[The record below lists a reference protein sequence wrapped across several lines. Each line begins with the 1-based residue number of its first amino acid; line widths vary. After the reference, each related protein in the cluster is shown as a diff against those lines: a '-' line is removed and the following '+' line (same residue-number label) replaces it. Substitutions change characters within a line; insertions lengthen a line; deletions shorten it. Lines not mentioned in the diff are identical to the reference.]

1 MIQVWNIASLT
12 IHEGIRRNIVRL
24 SIGMG
29 ILFLIVFG
37 VGLHYIFLQ
46 FEESSFM
53 RPSEMEIPAIALTIV
68 GLYIINFLLI
78 LVSVLVSV
86 ASISSEI
93 DTHVIDTIVT
103 KPVSRW
109 AIVLGKW
116 LGFAIMI
123 TIYAVMMGGGLIL
136 ISMLRTGYAL
146 DGFMPGLS
154 LMALNGILVMT
165 ISIAGGTRLSTLA
178 NGVVAFMLYGIAFIG
193 TWVENIG
200 AVFENEA
207 AVNIGI
213 ISSLLVPAEAIW
225 RKASLSFDSR
235 ILGNPQF
242 AGPITVFS
250 EPSDMM
256 ILYAIFYVAALL
268 AWSLW
273 SFSRRDL

>member
-1 MIQVWNIASLT
+1 MQIWNIASLT
-12 IHEGIRRNIVRL
+12 IHEGVRRNIVRL
-24 SIGMG
+24 AIGMG

-37 VGLHYIFLQ
+37 IGIHYIFLQ
-46 FEESSFM
+46 FEEANFL
-53 RPSEMEIPAIALTIV
+53 PANEMEIPAIALTIV
-68 GLYIINFLLI
+68 GLYVINFLLI
-78 LVSVLVSV
+78 LVSVLISV

-109 AIVLGKW
+109 EIVLGKW

-123 TIYAVMMGGGLIL
+123 TVYATFMAGGLIT
-136 ISMLRTGYAL
+136 ISALRTGYRL
-146 DGFMPGLS
+146 DTIVPGVA

-200 AVFENEA
+200 SVFENEA

-213 ISSLLVPAEAIW
+213 ISSLIVPAEAVW
-225 RKASLSFDSR
+225 RKASLTFESR

-256 ILYAIFYVAALL
+256 IWYAVIYVAAVLS
-268 AWSLW
+268 WSLW